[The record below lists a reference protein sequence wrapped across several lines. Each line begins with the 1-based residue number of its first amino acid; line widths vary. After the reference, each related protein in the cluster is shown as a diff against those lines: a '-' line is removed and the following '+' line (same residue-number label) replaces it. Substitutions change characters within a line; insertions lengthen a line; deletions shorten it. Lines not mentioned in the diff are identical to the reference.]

1 MLQEGLLEAPLQM
14 YAALAE
20 GGYEVA
26 QSNVAFLL
34 DQHVTHKPHEPL
46 LGMLTLTPTLT
57 LTLILT

>member
-46 LGMLTLTPTLT
+46 LGMLTL
-57 LTLILT
+57 I